1 MQQWGWVAALALAGC
16 GTAGAPSEETWHQV
30 MNAAASNMKRHP
42 GSDAVAVA
50 AKSAH
55 ALTTAAAGAST
66 TVDCTPTLTGGCVKN
81 YGSAPMGD
89 SQARGESDFTG
100 LPPDFWKSTSIGQD

>member
-1 MQQWGWVAALALAGC
+1 MQRWGWIAALALAGC

-50 AKSAH
+50 AKTAH
-55 ALTTAAAGAST
+55 ALTSAAAGTSAA
-66 TVDCTPTLTGGCVKN
+66 VDCTPTITMGCVKK
-81 YGSAPMGD
+81 YGYEPMGG
-89 SQARGESDFTG
+89 SQAHSMSDFTG